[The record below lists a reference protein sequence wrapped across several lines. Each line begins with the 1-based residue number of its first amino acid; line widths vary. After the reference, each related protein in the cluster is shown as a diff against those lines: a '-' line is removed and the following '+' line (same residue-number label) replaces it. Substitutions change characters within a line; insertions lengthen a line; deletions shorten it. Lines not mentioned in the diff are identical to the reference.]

1 MKNKYMT
8 FVALAATALATSCT
22 SDDLAEQKQNQSE
35 PQTVT
40 LTASVA
46 DDNTTRVGMSKGE
59 DNTASFYWH
68 KDDKILVQTVNN
80 EAYSGVE
87 FTTDA
92 TTGATDATFTG
103 DVTGKVGTYA
113 VYPYDSE
120 TQQHSFTGEK
130 ELTFVL
136 PANYTYNTVGNN
148 IFSKDDTYPSNSTN
162 MPMLGTI
169 ANGKISFKP
178 LGGLAVIRIDEM
190 PAASGTLTVT
200 ADQQLS
206 GNFQV
211 SDLSASDA
219 QITNTATAEDGDKTV
234 SFTFGGPASGVGV
247 FYLPLA
253 TGNYTNLT
261 ITIAYGTDN
270 ATTQTIPYG
279 SLTVA
284 RKGITAISLTTDS
297 KGNLRHCVKNEDGSY
312 TINGHEF
319 VDLGLDVLWAKT
331 NVGADTEAAYGGYF
345 AWGNTVATTGG
356 NSTYTGNTSLDAA
369 HDAATAN
376 WGSAVRMPTKDEFTA
391 LTSGCTA
398 NWDATNKGLT
408 FTNKRNTNISI
419 FFPIAG
425 CYVEYTLSNSTTS
438 GLYWSSTFG
447 KSYPYY
453 FYFNSSVA
461 NIYDSGNRNYNMSVR
476 AVAEKPSTT
485 D

>member
-8 FVALAATALATSCT
+8 FVALVAAALATSCA
-22 SDDLAEQKQNQSE
+22 SDDLAEQKQNQGE

-40 LTASVA
+40 LTASMA

-68 KDDKILVQTVNN
+68 SDDKILVQTVNN
-80 EAYSGVE
+80 EAYSGAE
-87 FTTDA
+87 FTTSA

-120 TQQHSFTGEK
+120 TQQHSFTSEK
-130 ELTFVL
+130 GLTFVL

-148 IFSKDDTYPSNSTN
+148 IFSKGDTYPSNSTN

-200 ADQQLS
+200 ADQQLA
-206 GNFQV
+206 GEFTV

-219 QITNTATAEDGDKTV
+219 KITNTATASDGDKTV

-253 TGNYTNLT
+253 TGNYTNLK
-261 ITIAYGTDN
+261 ITIACGTDN

-279 SLTVA
+279 SLSVA
-284 RKGITAISLTTDS
+284 RKSITAISLTTDS
-297 KGNLRHCVKNEDGSY
+297 KGHLRHIVDNGNGSY

-345 AWGNTVATTGG
+345 AWGNTEATKGG
-356 NSTYTGNTSLDAA
+356 NSSYTDKTSLDAA

-376 WGSAVRMPTKDEFTA
+376 WGSAVRMPTWDEFKT
-391 LTSGCTA
+391 LKSGCNVSYSSSGCT
-398 NWDATNKGLT
+398 
-408 FTNKRNTNISI
+408 FTKNSQSI

-425 CYVEYTLSNSTTS
+425 YYKEYTLVSTL
-438 GLYWSSTFG
+438 GMCWSSTFG
-447 KSYPYY
+447 TTYPVY
-453 FYFNSSVA
+453 FYCTSSA
-461 NIYDSGNRNYNMSVR
+461 AGIADAGDRNYNMSVR